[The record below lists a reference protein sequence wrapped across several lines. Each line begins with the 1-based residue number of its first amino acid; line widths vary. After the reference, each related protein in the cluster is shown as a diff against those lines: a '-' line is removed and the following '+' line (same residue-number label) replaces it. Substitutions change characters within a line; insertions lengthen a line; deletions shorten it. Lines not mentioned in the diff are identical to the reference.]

1 MIVYDLLSYNE
12 DKDSHV
18 SWCLFDNLSE
28 ALEERDQLN
37 LDDENDFVVIK
48 RIMGQ
53 MDLRE
58 FNPYLEWEDVSPVK
72 ESAE

>member
-12 DKDSHV
+12 DNDFHM

-37 LDDENDFVVIK
+37 LDEGDFVVIK

-53 MDLRE
+53 PDLYE
-58 FNPYLEWEDVSPVK
+58 FKPYLDWEDVSPVK

>member
-1 MIVYDLLSYNE
+1 MIIYDLLRYNE
-12 DKDSHV
+12 DKDFHT

-37 LDDENDFVVIK
+37 LDEDVFVVVK

-53 MDLRE
+53 PDLSD
-58 FNPYLEWEDVSPVK
+58 FNPYLDWEDVSPVK
-72 ESAE
+72 ESEE

>member
-12 DKDSHV
+12 DKDFHT

-37 LDDENDFVVIK
+37 LDEGDFVVIK

-53 MDLRE
+53 PDQYE
-58 FNPYLEWEDVSPVK
+58 FKPYLDWEDVSPVK